1 LVWLDTHNC
10 PSPHRIDGK
19 GGIECAAF
27 VTSDLLSRVLFLI
40 LLALNVA
47 VAVWWATRPA
57 PPLEA
62 FSATDPGV
70 AALQLL
76 SERDDA
82 AMASAA
88 AAASEPAPV
97 RAGSGQCFSTGPISS
112 EAELRGNV
120 EQLNRLSA
128 RLQIREH
135 SARVIRGYS
144 VYLPAYDSRDDA
156 LRGARQLSAAGLR
169 DYYVV
174 TAGDQENTI
183 SLGLFRQEENAR
195 RRLQQVQTL
204 GFNARMSERA
214 DTEQQYWI
222 DFNPLVEAG
231 EDWRQVAAVA
241 RLGAR
246 PVPCF

>member
-1 LVWLDTHNC
+1 
-10 PSPHRIDGK
+10 
-19 GGIECAAF
+19 
-27 VTSDLLSRVLFLI
+27 LSRVLFLI

-57 PPLEA
+57 PQA
-62 FSATDPGV
+62 QVFSPTDPGI
-70 AALQLL
+70 AELQLL

-82 AMASAA
+82 AMAAA
-88 AAASEPAPV
+88 AAVAAEPAQA
-97 RAGSGQCFSTGPISS
+97 RTGGGQCYSTGPLSS
-112 EAELRGNV
+112 ETELRANV

-144 VYLPAYDSRDDA
+144 VYLPAFENRDEA

-174 TAGDQENTI
+174 TAGEQENTI

-214 DTEQQYWI
+214 DSEQQYWI

-231 EDWRQVAAVA
+231 EDWRGVAAVA

>member
-1 LVWLDTHNC
+1 M
-10 PSPHRIDGK
+10 
-19 GGIECAAF
+19 
-27 VTSDLLSRVLFLI
+27 SRVLFLI

-47 VAVWWATRPA
+47 VATWWVTRPT
-57 PPLEA
+57 PPAEA
-62 FSATDPGV
+62 FSIADPGV
-70 AALQLL
+70 TPLQLL

-82 AMASAA
+82 AMAAAAMSAA
-88 AAASEPAPV
+88 AAAGAASPARGGGSE
-97 RAGSGQCFSTGPISS
+97 QCYSSGPISS

-120 EQLNRLSA
+120 EQLSRLSS
-128 RLQIREH
+128 RLQVRET

-144 VYLPAYDSRDDA
+144 VFLPAFESRDEA

-183 SLGLFRQEENAR
+183 SLGLFRQQENAQ
-195 RRLQQVQTL
+195 RRLQQVQAL
-204 GFNARMSERA
+204 GFNARLSERA

-222 DFNPLVEAG
+222 DFNPLADAG
-231 EDWRQVAAVA
+231 EAWRGVPVVA
-241 RLGAR
+241 RMGAR